1 MTSSSSKQ
9 WEREREKERE
19 RTRKNYRIRTWTSNV
34 VWQSLAICQS
44 GICHKASEMFGVLG
58 RAVWASARHLGR
70 LSGWHERGGRCD
82 SEMRTTCRQH
92 LLQQTVH
99 SFIWILVYLTVL
111 QSILISF
118 YLSLCDTMWLS
129 IHQECMRLQ
138 DYSIFFYKG
147 NRSHRVLCWALCSH
161 VQLCVAVCDY
171 MRAALVWKD
180 LERAVGKSG
189 KRWLT

>member
-1 MTSSSSKQ
+1 
-9 WEREREKERE
+9 
-19 RTRKNYRIRTWTSNV
+19 
-34 VWQSLAICQS
+34 
-44 GICHKASEMFGVLG
+44 
-58 RAVWASARHLGR
+58 
-70 LSGWHERGGRCD
+70 
-82 SEMRTTCRQH
+82 
-92 LLQQTVH
+92 
-99 SFIWILVYLTVL
+99 
-111 QSILISF
+111 
-118 YLSLCDTMWLS
+118 MWLS

>member
-1 MTSSSSKQ
+1 MMDLLFCTASQAFWEVTESTVTIQLSSIENRWQAQAPSNQ
-9 WEREREKERE
+9 KERE
-19 RTRKNYRIRTWTSNV
+19 RKNCRIRTWISNV

-99 SFIWILVYLTVL
+99 SFIWILVYLTILLV

-138 DYSIFFYKG
+138 DYSIFLQ
-147 NRSHRVLCWALCSH
+147 RQQITSCVVLGT
-161 VQLCVAVCDY
+161 V
-171 MRAALVWKD
+171 
-180 LERAVGKSG
+180 
-189 KRWLT
+189 